1 MLNKIIFC
9 VVGSLLIFSCSA
21 QKGLV
26 GTSAVNRIEPVKAL
40 EKPEAE
46 QPVNMIVR
54 AFNIADFSHSNK
66 NRFELF
72 VNDQLILPKNR
83 VHNGTRN
90 YIYELKL
97 TPGYYNVRGIYHWHD
112 GIKNIKTKV
121 TVGDL
126 VPVAEGQVTELAVE
140 IDKDLQGF
148 LLNKKPV
155 FSVLQKPLR
164 NVQLANENVLTPLEN
179 PKTSFS
185 AEVPKTSKNAAREKN
200 VEENEVMPVEKN
212 LDAVTTQ
219 GEQVVTAPL
228 TTQEKRIEVIKEI
241 TEAPQKVR
249 LQINTAPDKCDVTI
263 DDEMVGQ
270 SPLSI
275 WVDRNSSHV
284 VQIKHP
290 DYKTLLRF
298 VDQEKLKSRDH
309 LILIERLERKVE

>member
-1 MLNKIIFC
+1 MLNKILFC
-9 VVGSLLIFSCSA
+9 VVGSLLVFSCSA

-40 EKPEAE
+40 EKPGAQ

-121 TVGDL
+121 IANDL
-126 VPVAEGQVTELAVE
+126 VPVADGQVTELAVE

-155 FSVLQKPLR
+155 FSVAQKPLKT
-164 NVQLANENVLTPLEN
+164 VQLAAEKSVKPLEN

-185 AEVPKTSKNAAREKN
+185 AQVPKTSKNAAQVKE
-200 VEENEVMPVEKN
+200 VEESEVTPAEPSLEK
-212 LDAVTTQ
+212 AAAPAAQKAETQ
-219 GEQVVTAPL
+219 PA
-228 TTQEKRIEVIKEI
+228 QEKDVEVVKEI
-241 TEAPQKVR
+241 TKKSQKVR
-249 LQINTAPDKCDVTI
+249 LQINTAPDNCDVTI

-309 LILIERLERKVE
+309 LILIERLERKEE